1 METNLK
7 AHWETVFAT
16 KQPHEVSWTQET
28 PETSISY
35 FQAANLPKTAKII
48 DVGGGDSKFVD
59 YLLAN
64 DYEDITVLDI
74 SKHALDRAKARLGEA
89 AQKVTWIESDI
100 NDFQPSETYDFWHD
114 RACFHFLTNA
124 ADVDK
129 YSALSST
136 SVCKQSVKRTGA
148 SMARPSKTAAIDYAA
163 AHDLTH
169 GLLERAACPDGVA
182 FVLLRDTGKKG
193 LRLRITKAGGK
204 HWQFETRIKGKL
216 FTRALGEWPA
226 VAIDQAKAEA
236 HPVWSLLS
244 SHPDTVQRAT
254 ELEQGHAPHCA
265 KN

>member
-1 METNLK
+1 MVTDYSNFPPHFCTMETNLK

-100 NDFQPSETYDFWHD
+100 NDFQPSKTYDFWHD
-114 RACFHFLTNA
+114 RAAFHFLTDVNA
-124 ADVDK
+124 I
-129 YSALSST
+129 
-136 SVCKQSVKRTGA
+136 QSYA
-148 SMARPSKTAAIDYAA
+148 KTVA
-163 AHDLTH
+163 AHAKQLVIGTFSVNGPLKCSGLTIQQYDETSMKSLFE
-169 GLLERAACPDGVA
+169 GVGFSAIACE
-182 FVLLRDTGKKG
+182 FVDHTTPSG
-193 LRLRITKAGGK
+193 
-204 HWQFETRIKGKL
+204 
-216 FTRALGEWPA
+216 
-226 VAIDQAKAEA
+226 AIQNFIFC
-236 HPVWSLLS
+236 SFI
-244 SHPDTVQRAT
+244 R
-254 ELEQGHAPHCA
+254 
-265 KN
+265 

>member
-7 AHWETVFAT
+7 VHWETVFAT

-100 NDFQPSETYDFWHD
+100 NDFKPSETYDFWHD
-114 RACFHFLTNA
+114 RAAFHFLTDVNA
-124 ADVDK
+124 I
-129 YSALSST
+129 
-136 SVCKQSVKRTGA
+136 QSYA
-148 SMARPSKTAAIDYAA
+148 KTVA
-163 AHDLTH
+163 AHADQLVIGTFSVNGPLKCSGLTIQQYDETSMKS
-169 GLLERAACPDGVA
+169 LFEGVGFSA
-182 FVLLRDTGKKG
+182 IVCEFVDHTTPSGTIQNFIFCSFKR
-193 LRLRITKAGGK
+193 
-204 HWQFETRIKGKL
+204 
-216 FTRALGEWPA
+216 
-226 VAIDQAKAEA
+226 
-236 HPVWSLLS
+236 
-244 SHPDTVQRAT
+244 
-254 ELEQGHAPHCA
+254 
-265 KN
+265 

>member
-74 SKHALDRAKARLGEA
+74 SKHALDRAKARLGEV

-100 NDFQPSETYDFWHD
+100 NDFHPTETYDFWHD
-114 RACFHFLTNA
+114 RAAFHFLTA
-124 ADVDK
+124 AQPIARYAQIVAAHAKHIVIGTFSVLGPLKCSGLTIQQYDETSMKSLFEGVGFSAIACELVDHTTP
-129 YSALSST
+129 SGAIQNF
-136 SVCKQSVKRTGA
+136 VFCSVKR
-148 SMARPSKTAAIDYAA
+148 
-163 AHDLTH
+163 
-169 GLLERAACPDGVA
+169 
-182 FVLLRDTGKKG
+182 
-193 LRLRITKAGGK
+193 
-204 HWQFETRIKGKL
+204 
-216 FTRALGEWPA
+216 
-226 VAIDQAKAEA
+226 
-236 HPVWSLLS
+236 
-244 SHPDTVQRAT
+244 
-254 ELEQGHAPHCA
+254 
-265 KN
+265 

>member
-1 METNLK
+1 MVTDYSNFPPHFCTMETNLK

-100 NDFQPSETYDFWHD
+100 NNFQPSKTYDFWHD
-114 RACFHFLTNA
+114 RAAFHFLTDVNA
-124 ADVDK
+124 I
-129 YSALSST
+129 
-136 SVCKQSVKRTGA
+136 QSYA
-148 SMARPSKTAAIDYAA
+148 KTVA
-163 AHDLTH
+163 AHAKQLVIGTFSVNGPLKCSGLTIQQYDETSMKSLFE
-169 GLLERAACPDGVA
+169 GVGFSAIACE
-182 FVLLRDTGKKG
+182 FVDHTTPSG
-193 LRLRITKAGGK
+193 
-204 HWQFETRIKGKL
+204 
-216 FTRALGEWPA
+216 
-226 VAIDQAKAEA
+226 AIQNFIFCSFK
-236 HPVWSLLS
+236 
-244 SHPDTVQRAT
+244 R
-254 ELEQGHAPHCA
+254 
-265 KN
+265 